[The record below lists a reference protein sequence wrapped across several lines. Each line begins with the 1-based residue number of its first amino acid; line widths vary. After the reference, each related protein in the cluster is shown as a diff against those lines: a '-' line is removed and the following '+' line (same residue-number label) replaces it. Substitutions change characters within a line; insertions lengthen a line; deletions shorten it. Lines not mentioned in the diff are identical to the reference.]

1 VRDYSGSAIYT
12 KNFELPA
19 LRPGERVVLDLGE
32 VKVLAAVK
40 LNGHDLGV
48 VWKTP
53 YALDITR
60 ALQSGKNSLEVR
72 VVNTWVNRLVTDAGL
87 PAEKRLTWTTDN
99 PYHPSDP
106 LLPSGLLGPVFLRE
120 ANNH

>member
-1 VRDYSGSAIYT
+1 MFSRQQLVEPR
-12 KNFELPA
+12 
-19 LRPGERVVLDLGE
+19 VLDLGE